1 MLPPK
6 SFISCC
12 FHLQLGCDII
22 KQSKGGGLS
31 MALIKPFRALR
42 PNPAY
47 ADQIADLPYD
57 VMSSAEARVMV
68 KDKPYSFLR
77 IDRAEI
83 NFPEPVDPHHPQVYA
98 KAGSILRQMIT

>member
-1 MLPPK
+1 
-6 SFISCC
+6 
-12 FHLQLGCDII
+12 
-22 KQSKGGGLS
+22 

-83 NFPEPVDPHHPQVYA
+83 NFLNL
-98 KAGSILRQMIT
+98 SILTIRRCMQRPAASCGK